1 MRNVKGHLSLL
12 FGAALL
18 ASIGT
23 AVPRYATAS
32 QRSCEDLFRT
42 THVMASAP
50 SSLIRQYEAS
60 RSVSQ
65 KIRDNAPFYWA
76 EVRTQEQALL
86 SGLPA
91 ELKSIVIVM
100 GDLHSGN
107 FSPVLVPGRGVRYS
121 AFDIKDIG
129 YGPAIMD
136 INRLAMNTVEIARR
150 GRPISKLEERAMI
163 QRIIRAYRTGLLKN
177 EYELTERF
185 QDELP
190 SEKKFNKKLAKKLEN
205 KLADDGVLEVD
216 GEAKLPLTVAARKL
230 GVTLSELQGQL
241 EAALIAK
248 IGWGRLS
255 DSIANVRDRGGSK
268 ESLRVLALFEVTDA
282 KPVLKEFKELV
293 PSALSEYSG
302 QPSREALEAEVSKYL
317 DYDVG
322 ELFPVVTI
330 AGREF
335 VLRDK
340 KLEPIVVPYKQKHEG
355 DFERL
360 MDLAVAHAQ
369 WTGTFHG
376 RQLQAAGDKQA
387 AFERALG
394 RSEATLIDRFMTF
407 NAGHV
412 RRLGG
417 GQ

>member
-1 MRNVKGHLSLL
+1 MRNVIRDSSLL
-12 FGAALL
+12 LGAALNL
-18 ASIGT
+18 SAA
-23 AVPRYATAS
+23 AVPAVAS
-32 QRSCEDLFRT
+32 QRSCESLFQT
-42 THVMASAP
+42 TRVMASAP

-60 RSVSQ
+60 HSVSQ
-65 KIRDNAPFYWA
+65 KIRDNAPYYWA
-76 EVRTQEQALL
+76 EVRTHIQ
-86 SGLPA
+86 SIVKGLPA
-91 ELKSIVIVM
+91 EMNSAVIVM

-136 INRLAMNTVEIARR
+136 INRLAMNTVEVARR
-150 GRPISKLEERAMI
+150 GRALSSLEERSII
-163 QRIIRAYRTGLLKN
+163 QRILTAYRVGLLKN
-177 EYELTERF
+177 EYELTEHF
-185 QDELP
+185 QSELP

-205 KLADDGVLEVD
+205 KLSETGELEID
-216 GEAKLPLTVAARKL
+216 GEAKLPLTVAAQRL
-230 GVTLSELQGQL
+230 GVTLSELHSQL
-241 EAALIAK
+241 EAALISK
-248 IGWGRLS
+248 LGWGRLS

-268 ESLRVLALFEVTDA
+268 ESLRVLALFEVADA

-302 QPSREALEAEVSKYL
+302 QPSRSVLEAEISKFL
-317 DYDVG
+317 DYDVA

-340 KLEPIVVPYKQKHEG
+340 KLEPIVVPYRQKHIG

-376 RQLQAAGDKQA
+376 RQLQADGNRQDS
-387 AFERALG
+387 FEKAIRRNEAL
-394 RSEATLIDRFMTF
+394 LIDRFMAF
-407 NAGHV
+407 NNRHV
-412 RRLGG
+412 RNLGG
-417 GQ
+417 R

>member
-1 MRNVKGHLSLL
+1 MRNVKRDLSLL
-12 FGAALL
+12 FGMALILSAA
-18 ASIGT
+18 AAP
-23 AVPRYATAS
+23 AVAS
-32 QRSCEDLFRT
+32 QRSCEDLFRA
-42 THVMASAP
+42 THTMASAP

-76 EVRTQEQALL
+76 EVKAQEA
-86 SGLPA
+86 SIFNGLPS
-91 ELKSIVIVM
+91 ELRAIVIVI

-107 FSPVLVPGRGVRYS
+107 FSPVLVPGRGVRYT
-121 AFDIKDIG
+121 AYDIKDIG
-129 YGPAIMD
+129 YGLGMMD

-190 SEKKFNKKLAKKLEN
+190 SEKKFNRKLAKKLEN

-241 EAALIAK
+241 EAALIAN

-255 DSIANVRDRGGSK
+255 DSIANIRDRGGSK
-268 ESLRVLALFEVTDA
+268 ESLRVLSLFEATDL

-293 PSALSEYSG
+293 PSAVSEYSA
-302 QPSREALEAEVSKYL
+302 QPAREVLEVESSKYL

-322 ELFPVVTI
+322 ELFPVVRI
-330 AGREF
+330 AGLKF

-369 WTGTFHG
+369 WAGTFHG
-376 RQLQAAGDKQA
+376 RQLQAAGDRHVA
-387 AFERALG
+387 YERAIG

>member
-1 MRNVKGHLSLL
+1 MRNVIRDSSLL
-12 FGAALL
+12 LGAALIL
-18 ASIGT
+18 SAA
-23 AVPRYATAS
+23 AVPAVAS

-76 EVRTQEQALL
+76 EVRTQEQTLL

-91 ELKSIVIVM
+91 ELKSTVIVM

-136 INRLAMNTVEIARR
+136 INRLAMNTVEVARR
-150 GRPISKLEERAMI
+150 GRSISKLEERAII
-163 QRIIRAYRTGLLKN
+163 QRIVRAYRTGLLKN
-177 EYELTERF
+177 EFELTERF

-190 SEKKFNKKLAKKLEN
+190 SEKKFNKKLAKKMEN
-205 KLADDGVLEVD
+205 KLSEDGVLEID
-216 GEAKLPLTVAARKL
+216 GEAKLPLTVAAQRL
-230 GVTLSELQGQL
+230 NLTLSELQIQL
-241 EAALIAK
+241 EAALISK
-248 IGWGRLS
+248 LGWGRLA

-268 ESLRVLALFEVTDA
+268 ESLRVLALFEVADA

-302 QPSREALEAEVSKYL
+302 QPSREALEAEISKYL

-376 RQLQAAGDKQA
+376 RQLQAAGEKHTG
-387 AFERALG
+387 FERAIG
-394 RSEATLIDRFMTF
+394 RSEAALIDRLMAF
-407 NAGHV
+407 NASHV
-412 RRLGG
+412 RKLGVRP
-417 GQ
+417 